1 MAKAGDEIVNPVT
14 GHRIVFRKTT
24 QETDG
29 ELLQMEWIGGPGWR
43 AGPVHVHSWQEERFE
58 VLSGTLG
65 SRVAGVERAH
75 KPGDGAVVVPAGVEH
90 TVWNG
95 GDEEVRALVEFRPAS
110 SRSELM
116 LETVFGLAQ
125 DGKLSKAGIPRN
137 PLRLALI
144 VHDYEDQ
151 IYLARP
157 PLAVQRALFGALASV
172 GRLLGYRAEYPYPY
186 GRLVREER
194 LGNED
199 ERAAAAHGMMTPGGF
214 VVAAVIAVLT
224 LLLLRRRGR

>member
-1 MAKAGDEIVNPVT
+1 MAKAGDEIANPVT
-14 GHRIVFRKTT
+14 GHRIVFR
-24 QETDG
+24 ETDG
-29 ELLQMEWIGGPGWR
+29 ELLQMEWIGRPGWR

-65 SRVAGVERAH
+65 SHVAGVERTH

-95 GDEEVRALVEFRPAS
+95 GDEGVHALVEFRPAS

-137 PLRLALI
+137 PLRLTLI

-157 PLAVQRALFGALASV
+157 PLAVQRVLFGALASV
-172 GRLLGYRAEYPYPY
+172 GRLLGYQAEYPYPY
-186 GRLVREER
+186 GRLAQER

-199 ERAAAAHGMMTPGGF
+199 ERAAAAHGMMIPAVL